1 MGLLL
6 RWEREPL
13 AVSCLPSTCHTELA
27 EFDSGKGVH
36 HVARYEGME
45 DILQRVRKRLGEPQA
60 PALTAPP
67 EPPAALAMPLREQQY
82 LRTVD
87 GAQSLL
93 RSAETLKEML
103 SSEYVRTLN
112 SEQQEH
118 LLMIIGQ
125 IFHDLWAI
133 EGALQTKA
141 PYD

>member
-1 MGLLL
+1 M
-6 RWEREPL
+6 
-13 AVSCLPSTCHTELA
+13 
-27 EFDSGKGVH
+27 
-36 HVARYEGME
+36 ARYEGME

-67 EPPAALAMPLREQQY
+67 EPPAALAVPLREQQY